1 MRIQCLLFQIKVAR
15 DSSDQQ
21 RRHPKYQE
29 YVSKQTGFYA
39 PSVPSNVAMV
49 QYGAVPVAAQ
59 TMGTGYGGG
68 YGYAMNDAQKAM
80 RGRGTTTRFNP
91 MARPIG
97 TNITGAMQPEPPSN
111 VLFVYNIGPNA
122 QTSDMYM
129 LFSKYGRITK
139 VDVIAEKGYAFVH
152 MPIPA
157 EAAEAIRGLNNQF
170 YNGKYLQVS
179 LKK

>member
-1 MRIQCLLFQIKVAR
+1 
-15 DSSDQQ
+15 
-21 RRHPKYQE
+21 
-29 YVSKQTGFYA
+29 
-39 PSVPSNVAMV
+39 
-49 QYGAVPVAAQ
+49 
-59 TMGTGYGGG
+59 
-68 YGYAMNDAQKAM
+68 
-80 RGRGTTTRFNP
+80 
-91 MARPIG
+91 
-97 TNITGAMQPEPPSN
+97 
-111 VLFVYNIGPNA
+111 
-122 QTSDMYM
+122 MYM